1 MHSTD
6 SNKFSLSPKRTS
18 SAARPGGSPL
28 GGRVTLAAVIVVLI
42 MAACRSMP
50 EKPAAPPAA
59 PPVPTPQQPATPA
72 EPPPAVTPAP
82 SPAAAGHLRRGN
94 WTELPGWRDDDPAAV
109 WDALLASCGPLKTQE
124 AWRTVCTAALTAPRP
139 DRERAR
145 RFFELN
151 FIPYQLLQPDGG
163 SEGLATG
170 YYEPLLRGSR
180 KPTARY
186 RYPIYGT
193 PDDLISIDLPAFGIE
208 SRESRLRGRLDG
220 KRVVPYFDRAQIES
234 AAAPLRGREIAWVD
248 DPVELFFLQIQGSGR
263 LDLDGG
269 GVMRVGFA
277 EHNGQPYRSIGRL
290 LIDRGE
296 LPAERTSM
304 QGIKAWAQ
312 QNPDKLREVLDYN
325 PRYIF
330 FRELPAGL
338 SGPLGALGVPLTARR
353 SIAVDPRFVPLGA
366 PVFLATTWPLSNKPL
381 NQLML
386 AQDTGS
392 AIRGAV
398 RADFFWG
405 YGDDAGR
412 EAGRMKQALRLWVL
426 LPQGYPVGNAAD

>member
-1 MHSTD
+1 MHNSD
-6 SNKFSLSPKRTS
+6 SNKF
-18 SAARPGGSPL
+18 RPRSSPL
-28 GGRVTLAAVIVVLI
+28 FTEVTSFGGRMALAALI
-42 MAACRSMP
+42 AALAMTACRSTP
-50 EKPAAPPAA
+50 EKPAAAPL
-59 PPVPTPQQPATPA
+59 PPVLTPAPEQPALLPVPA
-72 EPPPAVTPAP
+72 PAVTPAP
-82 SPAAAGHLRRGN
+82 PSISSTHLRRGN
-94 WTELPGWRDDDPAAV
+94 WTDLPGWRDDDPAAA
-109 WDALLASCGPLKTQE
+109 WEALLASCGALKTQD
-124 AWRTVCTAALTAPRP
+124 AWRAVCSTALAAPRP

-151 FIPYQLLQPDGG
+151 FQPYQLRQSDGTA
-163 SEGLATG
+163 EGLATG

-186 RYPIYGT
+186 RFPVYGT
-193 PDDLISIDLPAFGIE
+193 PDDLISIDLPAFRIE
-208 SRESRLRGRLDG
+208 ARESRLRARLDG
-220 KRVVPYFDRAQIES
+220 KRVVPYFDRAQIE
-234 AAAPLRGREIAWVD
+234 AGAAPLHGREIAWVD

-263 LDLDGG
+263 LDLDAG

-277 EHNGQPYRSIGRL
+277 DHNGHPYRSIGRL
-290 LIDRGE
+290 LIERGE
-296 LPAERTSM
+296 LPAERASM
-304 QGIKAWAQ
+304 QGIKAWAR
-312 QNPDKLREVLDYN
+312 QNPEKLREVLDYN

-366 PVFLATTWPLSNKPL
+366 PVFLATTWPLSSKPL
-381 NQLML
+381 QQLML

-405 YGDDAGR
+405 YGDEAGR
-412 EAGRMKQALRLWVL
+412 EAGRMKQSLRMWVL
-426 LPQGYPVGNAAD
+426 LPQGYPLAQAE